1 MGLAERFRSGER
13 PLRPEFL
20 SDSPSA
26 LREALATTQEALARA
41 EAGLR
46 EVRRQRAAWMALLGH
61 ELRNPLAPLRN
72 CVQLL
77 LRAHQD
83 PAKLGRATAIME
95 RQLAHLT
102 QIVDDLLDTSRITR
116 GKIPLRKERLDLCAA
131 LRAVAEDHRALL
143 AEAGLTLRLDLPEGP
158 VVVDADGARVAQM
171 AGNLVE
177 NAIKFTDP
185 GGWVRISLAT
195 SGDRALI
202 SVSDSGIGMEPGTEE
217 SMFEPFAQADV
228 SLARSRGGLGLGL
241 ALVRGL
247 AELHGGSAQAHSDG
261 AGLGTTVRIV
271 LPCRRGAEALARS
284 ARTPAVAAVPVPVP
298 RPRRVLLVD
307 DNVDGVE
314 TLAELLRLEGHT
326 VEVAYDGQ
334 GGLAAARRFRPE
346 VTFCDIG
353 MPGDLD
359 GYAVAA
365 RLRQEPSLSR
375 LYLVALTGYA
385 SPEDRDRAG
394 EAGFDL
400 HLAKPPELELL
411 RQVISRAP

>member
-1 MGLAERFRSGER
+1 MIGLAERFRSGGR

-20 SDSPSA
+20 SDSPAA
-26 LREALATTQEALARA
+26 LREALATTREALARA

-46 EVRRQRAAWMALLGH
+46 EVGHQRAAWMALLGH

-102 QIVDDLLDTSRITR
+102 RLVDDLLDASRITR

-131 LRAVAEDHRALL
+131 VRAVAEDHRALL
-143 AEAGLTLRLDLPEGP
+143 AEAGLGLRLELPDRP
-158 VVVDADGARVAQM
+158 VLVDADGARVAQM

-195 SGDRALI
+195 SGDRALL

-217 SMFEPFAQADV
+217 AMFEPFAQADE

-241 ALVRGL
+241 ALVKGL
-247 AELHGGSAQAHSDG
+247 AELHGGSVQARSDG
-261 AGLGTTVRIV
+261 PGLGTTVRIS
-271 LPCRRGAEALARS
+271 LPCRRSAEAPPRS
-284 ARTPAVAAVPVPVP
+284 AAKPAVAGVP

-334 GGLAAARRFRPE
+334 GGLTAARRFHPE

-385 SPEDRDRAG
+385 SPEDRDRAR

-400 HLAKPPELELL
+400 HLAKPPELGLL
-411 RQVISRAP
+411 RDVISRAP

>member
-195 SGDRALI
+195 SGDRALL

-217 SMFEPFAQADV
+217 AMFEPFAQADE

-241 ALVRGL
+241 ALVKGL
-247 AELHGGSAQAHSDG
+247 AELHGGSVHARSDG
-261 AGLGTTVRIV
+261 PGLGTTVRIS
-271 LPCRRGAEALARS
+271 LPCRRSAEAPPRS
-284 ARTPAVAAVPVPVP
+284 AAKPAVAGVP